1 LVLLVCCIG
10 ICLAD
15 NLRPIIGIVSY
26 PVDTTSE
33 EKYGKYYIAASYV
46 KFIESAGGQVVPI
59 KYDASQA
66 ELLTIFNQV
75 NGVLFPGGG
84 ADISVNSALWN
95 TAKYLVDLAMAA
107 NDKGDYFPIEGHC
120 LGFELLSN
128 VIAQNNSILEKF
140 NSENLSLPLYF
151 YDTYKQSRIFGNAA
165 QNILDILTK
174 QAVTMNNHQYGVTP
188 YTYAMNVALNS
199 FFRVISYS
207 VDRNSKQFVSTVE
220 GFKYPIYALQWHPEK
235 AAFEWTF
242 TEGIDHSTDS
252 VMANNYIASFFV
264 SEARKSN
271 HIFISNQA
279 EYSSLIYNYAP
290 VYSAGFDT
298 SFTQIYFFQ

>member
-1 LVLLVCCIG
+1 VLLFCCIG
-10 ICLAD
+10 VCLGD
-15 NLRPIIGIVSY
+15 NLRPVIGIVSY
-26 PVDTTSE
+26 PVDTISE
-33 EKYGKYYIAASYV
+33 QKYGKYYIAASYV

-59 KYDASQA
+59 KYDASQD

-84 ADISVNSALWN
+84 ADTSVASALWN
-95 TAKYLVDLAMAA
+95 SAEYLVDLALAA
-107 NDKGDYFPIEGHC
+107 SDNGDYFPIEGHC

-128 VIAQNNSILEKF
+128 VIAQNNSILERF

-151 YDTYKQSRIFGNAA
+151 YDTYKQSRIFGNVA
-165 QNILDILTK
+165 QNIIDILTQ
-174 QAVTMNNHQYGVTP
+174 QAVTMNNHQFGVTP
-188 YTYAMNVALNS
+188 YTYSSNVALSS
-199 FFRVISYS
+199 FFRVISWS
-207 VDRNSKQFVSTVE
+207 VDRNNKLFVSTVE
-220 GFKYPIYALQWHPEK
+220 AFKYPIYAYQWHPEK
-235 AAFEWTF
+235 PAFEWTF

-252 VMANNYIASFFV
+252 IMANNYIATYFV

-279 EYSSLIYNYAP
+279 EYSSLIYNYEP
-290 VYSAGFDT
+290 VYSAGFDN